1 MSNASIATGSSPS
14 RAAAAT
20 GPASLPAL
28 PAMPGGI
35 EAAPTRFFCRVP
47 AFGFVSI
54 REWIYSTG
62 RRELGALGRG
72 TGMNAFAAKLVYGL
86 GLLLLAALAVMPQ
99 QKMRVEAVAAAVP
112 MLTAEDRL
120 AQAIHDRVAVEAAA
134 QRDDAALRKLRAE
147 EDGLRRLAFES
158 DAKASREHLINA
170 LADSLSAA
178 MLTRANIASGGAR
191 TEELD
196 RADAVVRKLT
206 AAINDEVRGLAT

>member
-1 MSNASIATGSSPS
+1 
-14 RAAAAT
+14 
-20 GPASLPAL
+20 
-28 PAMPGGI
+28 
-35 EAAPTRFFCRVP
+35 
-47 AFGFVSI
+47 
-54 REWIYSTG
+54 
-62 RRELGALGRG
+62 
-72 TGMNAFAAKLVYGL
+72 MNAFTAKLVYGV
-86 GLLLLAALAVMPQ
+86 GLLLLAALAVAPQ
-99 QKMRVEAVAAAVP
+99 QKTRMETVAAGVP

-120 AQAIHDRVAVEAAA
+120 AQAIHDRIAVEAAA

>member
-1 MSNASIATGSSPS
+1 
-14 RAAAAT
+14 
-20 GPASLPAL
+20 
-28 PAMPGGI
+28 
-35 EAAPTRFFCRVP
+35 
-47 AFGFVSI
+47 
-54 REWIYSTG
+54 
-62 RRELGALGRG
+62 
-72 TGMNAFAAKLVYGL
+72 MNAFAAKLVYGL

-99 QKMRVEAVAAAVP
+99 EKTRVEAVAVAAAVP
-112 MLTAEDRL
+112 LLTAEDRL

-170 LADSLSAA
+170 LADSLSTA